1 MAKIGIGENKSLTSS
16 VNPPPPPPHTIYT
29 LKFRTVNTF
38 DLFQYLKTFSSQ
50 QLDLTFY
57 IQRMGRFHSI
67 YFS

>member
-1 MAKIGIGENKSLTSS
+1 MLT
-16 VNPPPPPPHTIYT
+16 PPPHTIYT

>member
-1 MAKIGIGENKSLTSS
+1 MAKIGIGENKSLASS
-16 VNPPPPPPHTIYT
+16 VTPPPPTHRIYT

-57 IQRMGRFHSI
+57 IQRMGRFHSV